1 LKQAAGKFTLPRPPA
16 TLTDPCMLDFI
27 VYLLYRSGSAIAS
40 ALPLPLLFVFGE
52 FLGFCAWIILGNYR
66 RLAQRNVTIA
76 FGNEKSPRQLRRLVR
91 RHFQRLG
98 ANLLCSV
105 KLTGMPLEKMATRIE
120 AENLDFIHRELR
132 AGRPVVLILSHLANW
147 ELFAHILPKYI
158 GYVRNSTIYQ
168 RLGNRFID
176 EHVRR
181 VRGRAGVEMFDRKEG
196 FDKAIKLLRD
206 GGAIGILSDQHAG
219 DHGVWVP
226 FFGRLAS
233 TSPLPALLAKRTRAA
248 LVGVAIYTDGR
259 ARWRVVIS
267 PALEDNQESVG
278 SLSAKTNQ
286 VIEQQIRRAPEDWF
300 WVHNRW
306 KTPRPNFLLAR
317 YKRGVYLPSD
327 LSAQNLKPFRI
338 LIRSSNWLGD
348 AVMSVPAVRAIK
360 NGRPDTHITVA
371 APAKIASMWKLVSEV
386 DAIIPLTGNSLV
398 AAARSLRR
406 QSSFDAAILFP
417 NSLRVALES
426 WLSGIPRRVGYRGH
440 SRSWLLNQIIP
451 EPRRPGPLEHQSS
464 RYLDI
469 AYDCGAETSNIEHRT
484 PNIATASIHQRSPID
499 DSPIRIGLSPG
510 AEYGPAKRWLPERF
524 AEAAAAVTAR
534 SPVQWI
540 LFGKK
545 NDAPIGEQIT
555 TALGDSCVNR
565 IGQTTLEQLIDELRQ
580 CRLLLTNDT
589 GTMHLAALLG
599 VPTVAIFG
607 STEPRLTGPLGDRHI
622 VLRHHVECS
631 PCFLRK
637 CPIDFRCMKAVSVQE
652 VADTVMSILQQ

>member
-1 LKQAAGKFTLPRPPA
+1 
-16 TLTDPCMLDFI
+16 MLDFI
-27 VYLLYRSGSAIAS
+27 VYLLYRLGSAIAG
-40 ALPLPLLFVFGE
+40 ALPLPLLFVFGQ

-76 FGNEKSPRQLRRLVR
+76 FGNEKSPRQLRHLVR

-105 KLTGMPLEKMATRIE
+105 KLTGMSLEKMATRIE

-248 LVGVAIYTDGR
+248 LVGVAIYTNGR
-259 ARWRVVIS
+259 ARWRIVIS

-278 SLSAKTNQ
+278 SLSAETNQ

-317 YKRGVYLPSD
+317 YKRGVYLPPD
-327 LSAQNLKPFRI
+327 VSAQNLKPFRI

-360 NGRPDTHITVA
+360 RGRPDAQIAVA
-371 APAKIASMWKLVSEV
+371 APAKIASMWKLVPEV
-386 DAIIPLTGNSLV
+386 DAIIPLTGNSLL
-398 AAARSLRR
+398 AAARSLR
-406 QSSFDAAILFP
+406 QSSFDVAIVFP

-440 SRSWLLNQIIP
+440 SRSWLLNQIIL

-464 RYLDI
+464 RYLHI
-469 AYDCGAETSNIEHRT
+469 AHDCGAETSNVEHRT
-484 PNIATASIHQRSPID
+484 PNIATASTYQRSTID
-499 DSPIRIGLSPG
+499 HSPIRIGLSPG
-510 AEYGPAKRWLPERF
+510 AEYGSAKRWLPQRF

-540 LFGKK
+540 LLGKE
-545 NDAPIGEQIT
+545 NDAPIGEQIA

-607 STEPRLTGPLGDRHI
+607 STEPRLTGPRGDRHI

-631 PCFLRK
+631 PCFLRE
-637 CPIDFRCMKAVSVQE
+637 CPIDFRCMKAVSAQE
-652 VADTVMSILQQ
+652 VADAVMSILQQ

>member
-1 LKQAAGKFTLPRPPA
+1 
-16 TLTDPCMLDFI
+16 MLDFI

-52 FLGFCAWIILGNYR
+52 FFGFCAWIILGKYR
-66 RLAQRNVTIA
+66 RLALRNISIA

-91 RHFQRLG
+91 GHFQRLG

-219 DHGVWVP
+219 DHGVWAP

-267 PALEDNQESVG
+267 PALQDNQESVG

-451 EPRRPGPLEHQSS
+451 EPRWPGPLEHQSS
-464 RYLDI
+464 RYLHI
-469 AYDCGAETSNIEHRT
+469 AHDCGAETSNVEHRT
-484 PNIATASIHQRSPID
+484 PNIATASIHQRSTID
-499 DSPIRIGLSPG
+499 HSPIRIGLSPS
-510 AEYGPAKRWLPERF
+510 AEYGLAKRWFPERF

-540 LFGKK
+540 LLGKK
-545 NDAPIGEQIT
+545 NDAPIGEQIA

-631 PCFLRK
+631 PCFLRN

-652 VADTVMSILQQ
+652 VADAVMSILQQ

>member
-1 LKQAAGKFTLPRPPA
+1 
-16 TLTDPCMLDFI
+16 MLDFI

-176 EHVRR
+176 EQVRR

-248 LVGVAIYTDGR
+248 LVGVAIYTNGR
-259 ARWRVVIS
+259 ARWRIVIS

-278 SLSAKTNQ
+278 SLSAETNQ

-317 YKRGVYLPSD
+317 YKRGVYLPPD

-360 NGRPDTHITVA
+360 RGRPDAQITVA

-386 DAIIPLTGNSLV
+386 DAIIPLGGNSLV

-464 RYLDI
+464 RYLHI

-524 AEAAAAVTAR
+524 A
-534 SPVQWI
+534 
-540 LFGKK
+540 
-545 NDAPIGEQIT
+545 
-555 TALGDSCVNR
+555 
-565 IGQTTLEQLIDELRQ
+565 
-580 CRLLLTNDT
+580 
-589 GTMHLAALLG
+589 
-599 VPTVAIFG
+599 
-607 STEPRLTGPLGDRHI
+607 
-622 VLRHHVECS
+622 
-631 PCFLRK
+631 
-637 CPIDFRCMKAVSVQE
+637 
-652 VADTVMSILQQ
+652 

>member
-1 LKQAAGKFTLPRPPA
+1 
-16 TLTDPCMLDFI
+16 MLDFI

-66 RLAQRNVTIA
+66 RLAQHNVTIA
-76 FGNEKSPRQLRRLVR
+76 FGNEKSLRQLRRLVR

-176 EHVRR
+176 DHVRR

-219 DHGVWVP
+219 DHGVWAP

-267 PALEDNQESVG
+267 PALQDNQESVG

-317 YKRGVYLPSD
+317 YKRGVYLPPD

-386 DAIIPLTGNSLV
+386 DAIIPLSGNSLV

-464 RYLDI
+464 RYLHI
-469 AYDCGAETSNIEHRT
+469 ARDCGAETSNIEHRT

-534 SPVQWI
+534 SPVQSI

-555 TALGDSCVNR
+555 SALGDSCVNR

-599 VPTVAIFG
+599 IPTVAIFG

-631 PCFLRK
+631 PCFLRN

-652 VADTVMSILQQ
+652 VADAVMSILQQ

>member
-1 LKQAAGKFTLPRPPA
+1 
-16 TLTDPCMLDFI
+16 
-27 VYLLYRSGSAIAS
+27 
-40 ALPLPLLFVFGE
+40 
-52 FLGFCAWIILGNYR
+52 
-66 RLAQRNVTIA
+66 
-76 FGNEKSPRQLRRLVR
+76 
-91 RHFQRLG
+91 
-98 ANLLCSV
+98 
-105 KLTGMPLEKMATRIE
+105 
-120 AENLDFIHRELR
+120 
-132 AGRPVVLILSHLANW
+132 
-147 ELFAHILPKYI
+147 
-158 GYVRNSTIYQ
+158 
-168 RLGNRFID
+168 
-176 EHVRR
+176 
-181 VRGRAGVEMFDRKEG
+181 
-196 FDKAIKLLRD
+196 
-206 GGAIGILSDQHAG
+206 
-219 DHGVWVP
+219 
-226 FFGRLAS
+226 
-233 TSPLPALLAKRTRAA
+233 LLAKRTRAA

-267 PALEDNQESVG
+267 PALRDNQESVG

-286 VIEQQIRRAPEDWF
+286 VIERQIRRAPEDWF

-306 KTPRPNFLLAR
+306 KTPRPNFLLVR
-317 YKRGVYLPSD
+317 YKRGVYLPPD

-348 AVMSVPAVRAIK
+348 AVMSMPAVRAIK

-440 SRSWLLNQIIP
+440 SRSWLLNQIVP

-464 RYLDI
+464 RYLHI

-510 AEYGPAKRWLPERF
+510 ADYGPAKRWLPERF

-652 VADTVMSILQQ
+652 VADAVMSILQQ

>member
-1 LKQAAGKFTLPRPPA
+1 
-16 TLTDPCMLDFI
+16 MLDFI

-52 FLGFCAWIILGNYR
+52 FFGFCAWIILGNYR

-91 RHFQRLG
+91 GHFQRLG

-233 TSPLPALLAKRTRAA
+233 TSSLPALLAKRTRAA

-259 ARWRVVIS
+259 ARWRIVIS

-317 YKRGVYLPSD
+317 YKRGVYLPPD

-360 NGRPDTHITVA
+360 NGRPDTSITVA
-371 APAKIASMWKLVSEV
+371 APVKIASMWKLVPEV
-386 DAIIPLTGNSLV
+386 DAIIPLTGNSLL

-406 QSSFDAAILFP
+406 QSSFDVAIVFP

-451 EPRRPGPLEHQSS
+451 EPRRHGPLEHQSS
-464 RYLDI
+464 RYLHI
-469 AYDCGAETSNIEHRT
+469 AHDCGAETSNIDHRT
-484 PNIATASIHQRSPID
+484 PNITTASIRQRSTID
-499 DSPIRIGLSPG
+499 HSSIRIALSPG

-540 LFGKK
+540 LLGKK
-545 NDAPIGEQIT
+545 NDAPIGEQIA

-631 PCFLRK
+631 PCFLRN

-652 VADTVMSILQQ
+652 VADAVMSILQQ

>member
-1 LKQAAGKFTLPRPPA
+1 
-16 TLTDPCMLDFI
+16 MLDFI

-66 RLAQRNVTIA
+66 RLAQHNVTIA
-76 FGNEKSPRQLRRLVR
+76 FGNEKSLRQLRRLVR

-219 DHGVWVP
+219 DHGVWAP

-267 PALEDNQESVG
+267 PALQDNQESVG

-317 YKRGVYLPSD
+317 YKRGVYLPPD

-371 APAKIASMWKLVSEV
+371 APAKIAAMWKLVSEV

-464 RYLDI
+464 RYLHI
-469 AYDCGAETSNIEHRT
+469 ARDCGAETSNIEHRT

-534 SPVQWI
+534 SPVQSI

-555 TALGDSCVNR
+555 SALGDSCVNR

-631 PCFLRK
+631 PCFLRN

-652 VADTVMSILQQ
+652 VADAVMSILQQ

>member
-1 LKQAAGKFTLPRPPA
+1 
-16 TLTDPCMLDFI
+16 MLDFI

-147 ELFAHILPKYI
+147 ELFAHILPNYI

-371 APAKIASMWKLVSEV
+371 APTKIASMWKLVSEV

-464 RYLDI
+464 RYLHI
-469 AYDCGAETSNIEHRT
+469 AHDCGAETSNIEHRT
-484 PNIATASIHQRSPID
+484 PNIATASIHQRSTID
-499 DSPIRIGLSPG
+499 HSPIRIGLSPG

-524 AEAAAAVTAR
+524 AEAAAAITAR

-540 LFGKK
+540 LFGTKD
-545 NDAPIGEQIT
+545 DAPIGEQIA

-607 STEPRLTGPLGDRHI
+607 STEPRLTGPLGDRHV

-652 VADTVMSILQQ
+652 VADAVMSILQQ

>member
-1 LKQAAGKFTLPRPPA
+1 
-16 TLTDPCMLDFI
+16 MLDFI
-27 VYLLYRSGSAIAS
+27 VYLLYRSVSAIAS
-40 ALPLPLLFVFGE
+40 ALPLPVLFVFGE
-52 FLGFCAWIILGNYR
+52 FLGFCAWIVSGKYR
-66 RLAQRNVTIA
+66 RLAQRNVAIA
-76 FGNEKSPRQLRRLVR
+76 FGNEKSPRELRRLVC

-219 DHGVWVP
+219 DHGLWAP

-267 PALEDNQESVG
+267 PALQDNQESVG

-317 YKRGVYLPSD
+317 YKRGVYLPPD

-360 NGRPDTHITVA
+360 NGRCDTYITVA

-406 QSSFDAAILFP
+406 QSRFDAAILFP

-440 SRSWLLNQIIP
+440 CRKWLLNQIVP
-451 EPRRPGPLEHQSS
+451 EPRKAGPLEHHSL
-464 RYLDI
+464 RFLRI
-469 AYDCGAETSNIEHRT
+469 ARDCGAETSNVEHRIS
-484 PNIATASIHQRSPID
+484 NVQVAVSPE
-499 DSPIRIGLSPG
+499 RVKIGLCPG
-510 AEYGPAKRWLPERF
+510 AEYGPAKRWFPERF
-524 AEAAAAVTAR
+524 AEVAKEINAQSSA
-534 SPVQWI
+534 QWI
-540 LFGKK
+540 LFGTKK
-545 NDAPIGEQIT
+545 DAAIGNQI
-555 TALGDSCVNR
+555 AAAISDHCVNR
-565 IGQTTLEQLIDELRQ
+565 IGRTTLDQLISELRE

-599 VPTVAIFG
+599 VPVVAIFG
-607 STEPRLTGPLGDRHI
+607 STEPALTGPLGNAHI
-622 VLRHHVECS
+622 ILRHHVECS
-631 PCFLRK
+631 PCFLRE
-637 CPIDFRCMKAVSVQE
+637 CPIDFRCMKAVTTGE
-652 VADTVMSILQQ
+652 VVDAVRSIAADKLQI

>member
-1 LKQAAGKFTLPRPPA
+1 
-16 TLTDPCMLDFI
+16 MLDFI

-40 ALPLPLLFVFGE
+40 ALPLPLLFVSGE

-105 KLTGMPLEKMATRIE
+105 KLTGMPLENMATRIE

-226 FFGRLAS
+226 FLGRLAS

-267 PALEDNQESVG
+267 PALQDNQESVG

-306 KTPRPNFLLAR
+306 KTPRPDFLLAR
-317 YKRGVYLPSD
+317 YKRGVYLPPD

-360 NGRPDTHITVA
+360 RGRPDAQITVA

-398 AAARSLRR
+398 AAARLLRR

-464 RYLDI
+464 RYLHI
-469 AYDCGAETSNIEHRT
+469 ARDCGAETSNIEHRT

-540 LFGKK
+540 LFGTK

-652 VADTVMSILQQ
+652 VADAVMSILQQ

>member
-1 LKQAAGKFTLPRPPA
+1 
-16 TLTDPCMLDFI
+16 MLDFI

-52 FLGFCAWIILGNYR
+52 FLGFCTWIILGNYR

-76 FGNEKSPRQLRRLVR
+76 FGNEKSPWQLRRLVR

-219 DHGVWVP
+219 DHGVWAP

-267 PALEDNQESVG
+267 PALQDNQESVG

-306 KTPRPNFLLAR
+306 KTPRPDFLLAR
-317 YKRGVYLPSD
+317 YKRGVYLPPD

-360 NGRPDTHITVA
+360 RGRPDAQITVA
-371 APAKIASMWKLVSEV
+371 APAKIASMWKLVPEV

-464 RYLDI
+464 RYLHI

-540 LFGKK
+540 LFGKE

-607 STEPRLTGPLGDRHI
+607 STEPRLTRPLGDRHI

-631 PCFLRK
+631 PCFLRN

-652 VADTVMSILQQ
+652 VADAVMSILQQ

>member
-1 LKQAAGKFTLPRPPA
+1 
-16 TLTDPCMLDFI
+16 MLDFI

-52 FLGFCAWIILGNYR
+52 FFGFCAWIILGNYR

-219 DHGVWVP
+219 DHGVWAP

-267 PALEDNQESVG
+267 PALQDNQESVG

-317 YKRGVYLPSD
+317 YKRGVYLPPD

-464 RYLDI
+464 RYLHI
-469 AYDCGAETSNIEHRT
+469 AHDCGAETSNIEHRT

-631 PCFLRK
+631 PCFLRN

-652 VADTVMSILQQ
+652 VADAVMSILQQ

>member
-1 LKQAAGKFTLPRPPA
+1 
-16 TLTDPCMLDFI
+16 MLDFI

-40 ALPLPLLFVFGE
+40 ALPLPVLFVFGE
-52 FLGFCAWIILGNYR
+52 FLGFCAWIVSGKYR
-66 RLAQRNVTIA
+66 RLAQRNVAIA
-76 FGNEKSPRQLRRLVR
+76 FGNEKSQRELRRLVR

-132 AGRPVVLILSHLANW
+132 ASRPVVLILSHLANW

-219 DHGVWVP
+219 DHGVWAP

-259 ARWRVVIS
+259 ARWRIVIS
-267 PALEDNQESVG
+267 PALENNEESVG

-317 YKRGVYLPSD
+317 YKRGVYLPPD

-406 QSSFDAAILFP
+406 QSRFDAAILFP

-464 RYLDI
+464 RYLHI
-469 AYDCGAETSNIEHRT
+469 AHDCGAETSNIEHRT

-555 TALGDSCVNR
+555 SALGDSCVNR

-599 VPTVAIFG
+599 IPTVAIFG
-607 STEPRLTGPLGDRHI
+607 STEPRLTGPFGDRHI

-631 PCFLRK
+631 PCFLRN

-652 VADTVMSILQQ
+652 VADAVMSILQQ

>member
-1 LKQAAGKFTLPRPPA
+1 
-16 TLTDPCMLDFI
+16 
-27 VYLLYRSGSAIAS
+27 
-40 ALPLPLLFVFGE
+40 
-52 FLGFCAWIILGNYR
+52 
-66 RLAQRNVTIA
+66 
-76 FGNEKSPRQLRRLVR
+76 
-91 RHFQRLG
+91 
-98 ANLLCSV
+98 
-105 KLTGMPLEKMATRIE
+105 
-120 AENLDFIHRELR
+120 
-132 AGRPVVLILSHLANW
+132 
-147 ELFAHILPKYI
+147 
-158 GYVRNSTIYQ
+158 
-168 RLGNRFID
+168 
-176 EHVRR
+176 
-181 VRGRAGVEMFDRKEG
+181 
-196 FDKAIKLLRD
+196 
-206 GGAIGILSDQHAG
+206 
-219 DHGVWVP
+219 
-226 FFGRLAS
+226 
-233 TSPLPALLAKRTRAA
+233 
-248 LVGVAIYTDGR
+248 
-259 ARWRVVIS
+259 
-267 PALEDNQESVG
+267 LEDNQESVG

-371 APAKIASMWKLVSEV
+371 APTKIASMWKLVSEV

-464 RYLDI
+464 RYLHI
-469 AYDCGAETSNIEHRT
+469 AHDCGAETSNIEHRT
-484 PNIATASIHQRSPID
+484 PNIATASIHQRSTID
-499 DSPIRIGLSPG
+499 DSPIRIALSPG

-524 AEAAAAVTAR
+524 AEAAAAITAR

-540 LFGKK
+540 LFGTKD
-545 NDAPIGEQIT
+545 DAPIGEQIA

-607 STEPRLTGPLGDRHI
+607 STEPRLTGPLGDRHV

-652 VADTVMSILQQ
+652 VADAVMSILQQ